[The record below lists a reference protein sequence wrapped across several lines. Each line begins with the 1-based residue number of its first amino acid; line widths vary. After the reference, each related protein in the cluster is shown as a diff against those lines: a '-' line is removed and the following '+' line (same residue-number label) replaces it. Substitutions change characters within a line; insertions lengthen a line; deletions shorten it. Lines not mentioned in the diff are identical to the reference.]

1 MYSIVA
7 PIVLSRPAG
16 ARVRTRLRLTAADEA
31 VLRTVGTQLG
41 HLASTDL
48 AWRCRLGSGDEQR
61 AHRKRVLTNQ
71 SSSRW
76 AGSIT
81 RTSNDQWERA
91 LANLADHRIQL
102 CRATRRIQARLRIPV
117 GDRRGR
123 VCGYATQAER
133 FAKQR
138 RLQRLMAELASIE
151 DRMGAGRMSVCR
163 GGRQLANL
171 GNTLAQCRVGIGE
184 GDAGKPQMTKQ
195 EWLARWQ
202 AKRLY
207 LSADG
212 DAMYPLGNGTIM
224 VHPEER
230 WCEIKL
236 PAPLA
241 HLANRP
247 RRRYRLDCLVSFT
260 HRADEWATQAVSGAV
275 HYDISYQPDRNRW
288 YLDASWRI
296 ETVQPPTLQELRS
309 CRALGVDL
317 NADHLACWVLDPN
330 GNPVGPPY
338 TIGLDLVGLP
348 ASTRDGRLRAAITV
362 ILRIAVASG
371 CQTLVVENL
380 NFADVRQVG
389 RESLGRGRRGKR
401 FRNIVSGMPTRKFRS
416 ALVSMASNQGLWVI
430 AVDPGWTSKWG
441 HYWQTPLNQSSKP
454 SINVT
459 RHHAAAVVIGR
470 RGLGMRARR
479 RPGVTGHDR
488 RIVTGEL
495 PARPDRRDRL
505 GYKGSG
511 PPRGRWAAESPR
523 KTRPAE
529 RIRLGDQAVQ
539 DRSGQPG
546 SDSVLP
552 TR

>member
-71 SSSRW
+71 CSSRW

-416 ALVSMASNQGLWVI
+416 ALASAFHEW
-430 AVDPGWTSKWG
+430 W
-441 HYWQTPLNQSSKP
+441 
-454 SINVT
+454 
-459 RHHAAAVVIGR
+459 
-470 RGLGMRARR
+470 
-479 RPGVTGHDR
+479 
-488 RIVTGEL
+488 
-495 PARPDRRDRL
+495 
-505 GYKGSG
+505 
-511 PPRGRWAAESPR
+511 
-523 KTRPAE
+523 
-529 RIRLGDQAVQ
+529 
-539 DRSGQPG
+539 
-546 SDSVLP
+546 
-552 TR
+552 